1 MVELTQFLPFTFFRC
16 TVGCSNFRFLHSRC
30 LNVKKD
36 TAIVKSKDY
45 ALEKFMLRL
54 RLNTMPKRREAN

>member
-1 MVELTQFLPFTFFRC
+1 MVELTQFLPFT
-16 TVGCSNFRFLHSRC
+16 
-30 LNVKKD
+30 NVKKD

>member
-1 MVELTQFLPFTFFRC
+1 M
-16 TVGCSNFRFLHSRC
+16 
-30 LNVKKD
+30 KKD

-54 RLNTMPKRREAN
+54 RLNTMPKRREANLKEWTMLKIEQRNLYCYFALVTKNLITCFQA